1 LLNFGQQGVGG
12 ILATIE
18 IAVGHPQILNQ
29 AAFQLSFKDLAPSDE
44 VFLIHNGTELPLN
57 RGEIS
62 APFRTFMA
70 KSPVFQGSY
79 VIDLEEVP
87 QDFEEIEIYIRPY
100 SDSYPVWSLAG
111 LEVPDEVWQN
121 QPFKIASESSV
132 CVLAIARSAGG
143 NGWTVEARNLGQIT
157 DINIDDDTSLR
168 TAGNIKEFEII
179 VDVSA
184 SMHGQ
189 LQDVERIPKL
199 LASLQKLSG
208 EINNRPIEV
217 SYGGVKN
224 FKMSN
229 QDEARE
235 LHASILS
242 DVMSMEAQS
251 KADVEGYLN
260 DRLEA
265 APSGTV
271 FLVITDGL
279 PYLDPDELLP
289 LLNGKN
295 YQIRIL
301 LLREPVGGTDIG
313 NDPRLALQV
322 LDLSAE
328 NPTKDLRPF
337 I

>member
-1 LLNFGQQGVGG
+1 M
-12 ILATIE
+12 ATIE

-29 AAFQLSFKDLAPSDE
+29 SAFQLSFKDLTPSDD
-44 VFLIHNGTELPLN
+44 VFLTDNGMELPLN

-62 APFRTFMA
+62 EPFRTFMA
-70 KSPVFQGSY
+70 KSPIFPGSY

-87 QDFEEIEIYIRPY
+87 QDLEEIEIYIRPY

-121 QPFKIASESSV
+121 QPFKIASETSV
-132 CVLAIARSAGG
+132 CVLAIARSKTG
-143 NGWTVEARNLGQIT
+143 NGWTVEARNLGRPAEIVGVDT
-157 DINIDDDTSLR
+157 DTFVRTSG
-168 TAGNIKEFEII
+168 TIKEFEII

-189 LQDVERIPKL
+189 LQDAERMPKL

-217 SYGGVKN
+217 SYGGIKN
-224 FKMSN
+224 FKMSS

-260 DRLEA
+260 DRLEN

-271 FLVITDGL
+271 FLVISDAL

-289 LLNGKN
+289 LLNDKN
-295 YQIRIL
+295 YQVRIL
-301 LLREPVGGTDIG
+301 LLREPMGGTDIG
-313 NDPRLALQV
+313 NDPRLAIQV

-328 NPTKDLRPF
+328 NPTKDLKPF